1 MKKLLVLVIIAAL
14 AAPVLADPTGIW
26 NPNNPSYTSQCW
38 TFSVQGN
45 ETFQGTST
53 NPVTKYFN
61 IDADA
66 DFVNSNGTPVG
77 LFGVTS
83 YNRESGLFVSH
94 NGGNGVMFGDVV
106 DVALTIPNLENK
118 SMTKHVEIQVHFLGK
133 YSDKDSDSPSSIDS
147 DGVSKLVSSVI
158 VYDNPSIPAEESWAT
173 LTEHWTI
180 YPQPDFEVINMNF
193 WGTGADIDKIC
204 VKTVCVPAPGALL
217 LAGIGVSV
225 VGWLRKK
232 TDNIII

>member
-14 AAPVLADPTGIW
+14 AAPVLADPTIW

-38 TFSVQGN
+38 TFSVQRDQ
-45 ETFQGTST
+45 TFSGGTQPFS
-53 NPVTKYFN
+53 

-66 DFVNSNGTPVG
+66 GFVNPNGTPVG

-83 YNRESGLFVSH
+83 YNRPSGLFVSH

-106 DVALTIPNLENK
+106 DVALDIPNLENA
-118 SMTKHVEIQVHFLGK
+118 SMTKHIEIKVHFLGQ
-133 YSDKDSDSPSSIDS
+133 YSADLTTIDS
-147 DGVSKLVSSVI
+147 DGVSKLVSSNI
-158 VYDNPSIPAEESWAT
+158 VYDNPNIPKEDSWAT
-173 LTEHWTI
+173 LTENWTI
-180 YPQPDFEVINMNF
+180 YPQPDEEIISMNF
-193 WGTGADIDKIC
+193 WGTGADLDKIC
-204 VKTVCVPAPGALL
+204 VKTVCVPAPGALI

-232 TDNIII
+232 QTI